1 MAIFVGNDEI
11 KQIIIGPDIGIA
23 KVYYGNKLVW
33 ETSAIFEKNT
43 PITQTIR
50 LTPGVYEIIA
60 VGGAGGSVAQGSGSS
75 SATEGN
81 TAYPEGGS

>member
-23 KVYYGNKLVW
+23 KVYYGNKIVW
-33 ETSAIFEKNT
+33 ETNALVESNVPLTK
-43 PITQTIR
+43 TIR
-50 LTPGVYEIIA
+50 LTPGVYEVIA

-75 SATEGN
+75 SPSEGN
-81 TAYPEGGS
+81 TAYPEGGT